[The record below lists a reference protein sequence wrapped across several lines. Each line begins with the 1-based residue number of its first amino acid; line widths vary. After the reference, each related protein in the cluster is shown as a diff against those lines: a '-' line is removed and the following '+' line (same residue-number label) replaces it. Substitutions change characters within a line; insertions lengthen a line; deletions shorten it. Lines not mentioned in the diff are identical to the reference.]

1 MPTTFATT
9 TLVLL
14 VTTNGIGQL
23 AAVDKKDLPSPYTNA
38 MVVNLESCNYMRG
51 KMEHPEKYFCQVFTS
66 PKTTTWTYVPP
77 GEITPAEASPPPP
90 EIRPQADPTSA
101 PGKLEPPPKEKE
113 TAASVPKKL
122 AQRPRYERQAMF
134 EGNPFSGLFNW

>member
-1 MPTTFATT
+1 MPTSFATT

-14 VTTNGIGQL
+14 VTTNSIGQL
-23 AAVDKKDLPSPYTNA
+23 AAVDKKDLPSPYTNP
-38 MVVNLESCNYMRG
+38 MTVNLECCNFMRG
-51 KMEHPEKYFCQVFTS
+51 RMEHPEKYFCQVFTS
-66 PKTTTWTYVPP
+66 PKQTSWEYKAPA
-77 GEITPAEASPPPP
+77 EITPAEASPPQP

-113 TAASVPKKL
+113 TAALVPKKL
-122 AQRPRYERQAMF
+122 AQRPRDEPQAMF